1 MAILR
6 RKKNDY
12 SENNN
17 IFWTTLSDLMLGLA
31 IIFIAMFVLA
41 MTGFTQNTFL
51 QQKDKME
58 AAEKIEQEFQEQ
70 KINVQID
77 KVTGSISIPATSLFE
92 LNSYVLTPQGKDL
105 LNKLAPVYINTIF
118 GNQKLEKDVEHI
130 SFRGYTDSQLY
141 SGVKTNEEQFLRNM
155 DLSLKRANAVAE
167 YILLHTNYDKKYSLS
182 LRKKIV
188 VEGNSSNN
196 PIMTDGKE
204 DYAKSRRVELKLIV
218 KDTDISTVLGLK
230 K

>member
-41 MTGFTQNTFL
+41 MTGFTQNTVQ
-51 QQKDKME
+51 QQKNKME
-58 AAEKIEQEFQEQ
+58 VTAQIEKKLKEQ

-77 KVTGSISIPATSLFE
+77 KITGDISIPATSLFE
-92 LNSYVLTPQGKDL
+92 LNSYVLTPQGKQL
-105 LNKLAPVYINTIF
+105 LNKLAPVYINTVL
-118 GNQKLEKDVEHI
+118 GSNKLAKDVEHI
-130 SFRGYTDSQLY
+130 SFQGYTDSQLY
-141 SGVKTNEEQFLRNM
+141 SGIKTNEEQFLRNM

-167 YILLHTNYDKKYSLS
+167 YILLKTNYDKKYSLS
-182 LRKKIV
+182 LRQKIV

-196 PIMTDGKE
+196 PIIVNGKE

-218 KDTDISTVLGLK
+218 KDTDISSILGFK